1 MKNFIWSEFG
11 VLDHWSLMDDGTLF
25 IYNDQNQFRKM
36 SPKYGLTIKKI
47 IEKSDALKGY
57 NVQIR
62 TSQNTGQ
69 YSILE
74 WFSDLSLS
82 DTEVRIQED
91 SVTNV
96 EPYSELNK
104 KIEAMKKEIDEQKRL
119 VEHEQEEKEKL
130 SQRLIKASD
139 KAEDYQAKNT
149 ELMEKYIQ
157 LQNYYNELT
166 RTEQDEVDNVAHE
179 LIEMELVGTK
189 KDVQCKGHPV
199 KLFALR
205 LGINRE
211 HRGRLNIEIKKHIKS
226 NCYQV
231 LLLDHG
237 NREVQIALGI
247 DRKTLHIR
255 TVFSDIPKFSESL
268 LSICGFNE
276 ELIKQSADTYALND
290 LVAMYQKVKGQ
301 TDNSILET

>member
-69 YSILE
+69 FSILE

-82 DTEVRIQED
+82 NTKVRIQEG

-104 KIEAMKKEIDEQKRL
+104 KIEAMKKEINEQKRL

-157 LQNYYNELT
+157 LQNYYDELT

-179 LIEMELVGTK
+179 LLGMELVGTK
-189 KDVQCKGHPV
+189 NEGVFHPHTNNGLFNAIKDKGVRIMSVGHDHNNDFCGVHEGVNLCYAGGIGYTAYGRDEWPRRARVFDAYPNGTVVTV
-199 KLFALR
+199 K
-205 LGINRE
+205 
-211 HRGRLNIEIKKHIKS
+211 
-226 NCYQV
+226 YV
-231 LLLDHG
+231 
-237 NREVQIALGI
+237 
-247 DRKTLHIR
+247 
-255 TVFSDIPKFSESL
+255 
-268 LSICGFNE
+268 
-276 ELIKQSADTYALND
+276 
-290 LVAMYQKVKGQ
+290 
-301 TDNSILET
+301 DNSLF